1 MSGVELRV
9 SEPGQDGEMH
19 GGLKK
24 YPLGRGGEDRPH
36 SQDMTPMLRKL
47 DGLSVKVDDVIY
59 MPSLDA
65 PDERPHPFVYFISIK
80 NESDE
85 KVTIRGRK
93 WIVREDD
100 GEVTV
105 VEGDGVVGQ
114 SPVIGPGE
122 NFSYNSY
129 HVTRGDGTAEGAFF
143 GETEDGEWVFTRI
156 PEFRLTVPGW
166 A

>member
-1 MSGVELRV
+1 VRREGRDEGGDRKNPRLRL
-9 SEPGQDGEMH
+9 GT
-19 GGLKK
+19 GGTNRSK
-24 YPLGRGGEDRPH
+24 